1 MEAVG
6 YPGLAGASGSEKMV
20 LGFENGLWRNQAD
33 RHRASQA
40 RVERKLQAWP
50 KNGVREVRGIKGA
63 QWHHDW
69 HKDEGRKPSP
79 R

>member
-6 YPGLAGASGSEKMV
+6 YPGLAGASGSEKWV
-20 LGFENGLWRNQAD
+20 LGFENGLWRHQAE
-33 RHRASQA
+33 RHPASQA

-50 KNGVREVRGIKGA
+50 KNGVGDVRWIKAA
-63 QWHHDW
+63 QWHQDW
-69 HKDEGRKPSP
+69 RNDESRKRSP